1 MKWLYFLILISLGIL
16 EAKGESFQDFVS
28 VGTFSTLF
36 LIWIF
41 YGISYSLS
49 KGAIAD
55 YEKQIN
61 ILFYTI
67 IVMGF
72 LAYGGLEVFSDHG
85 ATNHEQQCTHALG
98 LMCKILVGGFLGIFV
113 RKDFEERELAKLNKN
128 SEKSV

>member
-49 KGAIAD
+49 KGTDAD

-72 LAYGGLEVFSDHG
+72 LAYGKLEVFSDHG

-113 RKDFEERELAKLNKN
+113 RKNFEERELTKLNKN